1 METTREE
8 RLEYYYKK
16 RKEITS
22 PVAWRKYI
30 SYLQSPI
37 YIVSCGV
44 ALYILGNIYILFDIE
59 SFFGMILIGFTV
71 IVGVSLLLALIAKT
85 LEKPAAKIMENI
97 EFNEQLRVDKIN
109 EKIILEN
116 KILWDMLDLGEKK

>member
-16 RKEITS
+16 CKEIKS

-30 SYLQSPI
+30 SYLQYPI
-37 YIVSCGV
+37 YIVSCGA

-71 IVGVSLLLALIAKT
+71 IVGFT

>member
-16 RKEITS
+16 CKEIKS

-30 SYLQSPI
+30 SYLQYPI

>member
-16 RKEITS
+16 RKEIKS

-30 SYLQSPI
+30 SYLQYPI

-97 EFNEQLRVDKIN
+97 EFNEQLCVVKIN